1 MHVNYTI
8 LILDSSAP
16 YSAIF
21 QRAVAARAV
30 LSGRAST
37 AQIASLLEHGYF
49 FIADAESLEIDDV
62 PPEGILDPA
71 TEIEALADIQDLRHP
86 AIYVNR
92 STGAMYLTNAS
103 CQWARAIAVGNIISA
118 LASGSLHPPAAN
130 DQTLGPPVDEGTR
143 NIASYII
150 GHAVPSLENQAQECV
165 LLGQPVE
172 VSRSEMVTMLL
183 MSVALAFHQRTEI
196 ENGTIRSDQAIM
208 PSDVLRCIRIAKPLS
223 VAS

>member
-1 MHVNYTI
+1 MHVSHTV

-16 YSAIF
+16 YSTNF
-21 QRAVAARAV
+21 RLAVAARAV
-30 LSGRAST
+30 LSGRAT
-37 AQIASLLEHGYF
+37 AAHIASLLEHGYF
-49 FIADAESLEIDDV
+49 FIVDTETLEIDDV

-71 TEIEALADIQDLRHP
+71 IEIEALADIPDLRHQ
-86 AIYVNR
+86 AISVNR
-92 STGAMYLTNAS
+92 STGAMYLIDAS

-118 LASGSLHPPAAN
+118 LASGSLHPSAAN
-130 DQTLGPPVDEGTR
+130 DQILGPSVDEGTR

-150 GHAVPSLENQAQECV
+150 GHAVPSLENEAHECV
-165 LLGQPVE
+165 LLGRPVE

-196 ENGTIRSDQAIM
+196 ENGTIRSDQAIL